1 MLTLTS
7 LITRSFLT
15 MITVGGLAVVADGA
29 VRSQL
34 ERAVRSNLTFVGHVS
49 EPTPMMRPIDRYT
62 AKGLDRNRLS
72 ATMLMVGSGD
82 AQ

>member
-7 LITRSFLT
+7 LITRSFLA
-15 MITVGGLAVVADGA
+15 VGAVGSLAVVADGA

-34 ERAVRSNLTFVGHVS
+34 ERAVRSNLSYVGHVS
-49 EPTPMMRPIDRYT
+49 EPAPVMQPIERYA
-62 AKGLDRNRLS
+62 AKGLDRNRFS
-72 ATMLMVGSGD
+72 ATVLLVGAGD